1 MAAIMRQ
8 VLYALVPGT
17 LALAWFQGVGVFV
30 HLAVALVTA
39 VAVEAAVQWLRRRPA
54 TAALSDHSVLVTGW
68 ILALA
73 VPPLAPWWVT
83 ASATLFA
90 VLFGKHLYGGLGFN
104 PFNPAMVGYV
114 MALIAFPREMT
125 FWFPAAAPGD
135 WPVGAWEAVR
145 GVLVGLDAPTLDAL
159 TGATPLDLLHTG
171 APPGGALAVES
182 GPGWM
187 VAPLLFLAGGLWL
200 LRCRLIDFRIPAGM
214 LGAMALLAT
223 LLWLLPGEQPDPLF
237 HLLAGGT
244 LLGAFFVAT
253 DPVSAA
259 TTARGRWV
267 YGAGIGALAL
277 LIREFGGYPDGVAFA
292 VLLMNGAAPFIDYCF
307 RPRRATG

>member
-1 MAAIMRQ
+1 MRQ

-17 LALAWFQGVGVFV
+17 LALAWFQGTGVLV
-30 HLAVALVTA
+30 HLAVAILVALGT
-39 VAVEAAVQWLRRRPA
+39 EALFMRLRRRPVA
-54 TAALSDHSVLVTGW
+54 PALADGSVLVTGW
-68 ILALA
+68 IVALA
-73 VPPLAPWWVT
+73 IPPLAPWWVT
-83 ASATLFA
+83 ASAVFFG
-90 VLFGKHLYGGLGFN
+90 VLFGKHLYGGLGYN

-125 FWFPAAAPGD
+125 YWFPAAAPGD
-135 WPVGAWEAVR
+135 WPVDAAAAIRAVLLGADEA
-145 GVLVGLDAPTLDAL
+145 TLDAL
-159 TGATPLDLLHTG
+159 TGATPLDLVHAGT
-171 APPGGALAVES
+171 PPSGVFMLEA
-182 GPGWM
+182 GPGWV

-200 LRCRLIDFRIPAGM
+200 MHQRLIDWRIPVAM
-214 LGAMALLAT
+214 LGTMAVLAA
-223 LLWLLPGEQPDPLF
+223 LLWLLPGERPAPLF

-259 TTARGRWV
+259 TTVRGRWI

-292 VLLMNGAAPFIDYCF
+292 ILLMNGAAPFIDYCF
-307 RPRRATG
+307 RPRRGTG